1 VRKYLCSLS
10 SGGWPELRAK
20 KYPRWAGEENGVERL
35 KAQGLEKLSGE
46 VFGFASR
53 TVQGDL
59 APNIVLLKDDFD
71 ILVKAGLAHVVHW
84 LRRDWIP
91 IMTEAFG
98 EIGAVDKG
106 ASRNFV
112 ERITPAIRDEFFHCA
127 QLLQCLEVA
136 LLQLAHLET
145 VSQESFLSLQNLL
158 IHLRDH
164 SRAEIFGGNK

>member
-1 VRKYLCSLS
+1 VD
-10 SGGWPELRAK
+10 
-20 KYPRWAGEENGVERL
+20 RL
-35 KAQGLEKLSGE
+35 EAQGLEKLGGE

-98 EIGAVDKG
+98 EIGAVNKG
-106 ASRNFV
+106 ASRDFV
-112 ERITPAIRDEFFHCA
+112 ERVTPAIRDEFFHCA

-158 IHLRDH
+158 IHLRDRARDDVAITNADH
-164 SRAEIFGGNK
+164 GHAEIFGGNK